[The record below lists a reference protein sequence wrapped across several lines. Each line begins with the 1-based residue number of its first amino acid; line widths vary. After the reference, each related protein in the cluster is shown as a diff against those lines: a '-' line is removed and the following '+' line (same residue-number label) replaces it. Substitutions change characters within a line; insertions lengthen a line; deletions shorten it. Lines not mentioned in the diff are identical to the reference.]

1 MKRLALVAP
10 LFLLVGCV
18 PIPEATTP
26 EVCIAALD
34 AADEL
39 LTISVEAQ
47 YVSADAIEAA
57 FYRDADALE
66 RAATQLDALTQRVN
80 ANPYSELAKE
90 CRTNG

>member
-26 EVCIAALD
+26 EVCVAALD

-39 LTISVEAQ
+39 LTISVEAL
-47 YVSADAIEAA
+47 
-57 FYRDADALE
+57 R
-66 RAATQLDALTQRVN
+66 
-80 ANPYSELAKE
+80 
-90 CRTNG
+90 